1 TMWSM
6 TMPNNGNNC
15 AVVFGGGAQKR
26 TNYDEY
32 MEFESYFW
40 RMNGSK
46 LEVCLLV
53 DTYSRPH
60 ASQSFESCDIPLY
73 IMIIDTTGI

>member
-1 TMWSM
+1 
-6 TMPNNGNNC
+6 
-15 AVVFGGGAQKR
+15 
-26 TNYDEY
+26 

-46 LEVCLLV
+46 LEVRLLV

-73 IMIIDTTGI
+73 IMIIDTTEI